1 MGPLGEDGDQGI
13 PQHCNF
19 SQGVSGC
26 QMSPSSRDLG
36 CSLAE
41 QQGSQEVRIQDVDI
55 VNFNDCFLCNRQKL
69 FLATFSNSSSDMVI
83 SYYFMLFHIVLIS
96 LCSLTSRSTSWSS
109 GWPWNTAAFHA
120 LISDF
125 QRYAE
130 AMLAFLS
137 IVNGLRLDDLD
148 DLDDLEGVHRL
159 WSFYVWMRPM
169 PLWTRPEFLD
179 AWASRRRVELQ
190 YERIWTNVSDL
201 LCFQVNRSEKRNQRI
216 HQDVVGPE
224 TFTRWVPNSWRVREG
239 RAWQC
244 HLLKGLWR
252 CSEYRI
258 RRHDATTLCSPHFYW
273 EHAQV

>member
-1 MGPLGEDGDQGI
+1 MPADVHLNFQKKKTHIKLVVPFPRCQQRPSLGIVRPHPQDSMGPLGEDGDDQGI

-83 SYYFMLFHIVLIS
+83 SYYFMLFHFVLIS

-120 LISDF
+120 LISDS
-125 QRYAE
+125 QGYAE

-137 IVNGLRLDDLD
+137 I
-148 DLDDLEGVHRL
+148 
-159 WSFYVWMRPM
+159 
-169 PLWTRPEFLD
+169 
-179 AWASRRRVELQ
+179 
-190 YERIWTNVSDL
+190 
-201 LCFQVNRSEKRNQRI
+201 
-216 HQDVVGPE
+216 
-224 TFTRWVPNSWRVREG
+224 
-239 RAWQC
+239 
-244 HLLKGLWR
+244 
-252 CSEYRI
+252 
-258 RRHDATTLCSPHFYW
+258 
-273 EHAQV
+273 

>member
-1 MGPLGEDGDQGI
+1 MDSMGPLGEDGDQGI

-83 SYYFMLFHIVLIS
+83 SYYFMLFHFVLIS

-137 IVNGLRLDDLD
+137 I
-148 DLDDLEGVHRL
+148 
-159 WSFYVWMRPM
+159 
-169 PLWTRPEFLD
+169 
-179 AWASRRRVELQ
+179 
-190 YERIWTNVSDL
+190 
-201 LCFQVNRSEKRNQRI
+201 
-216 HQDVVGPE
+216 
-224 TFTRWVPNSWRVREG
+224 
-239 RAWQC
+239 
-244 HLLKGLWR
+244 
-252 CSEYRI
+252 
-258 RRHDATTLCSPHFYW
+258 
-273 EHAQV
+273 